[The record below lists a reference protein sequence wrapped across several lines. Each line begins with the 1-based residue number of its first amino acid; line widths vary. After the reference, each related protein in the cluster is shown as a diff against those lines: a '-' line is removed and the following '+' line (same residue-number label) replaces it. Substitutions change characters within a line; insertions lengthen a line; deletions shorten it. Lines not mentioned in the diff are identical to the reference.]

1 MGTKYITNA
10 FLIQW
15 LQENDIFA
23 LLFDLKKTHLQIV
36 SRLSEILKLLL
47 QENQLTLERFELFLS
62 LAKSD
67 YKLEVYK
74 ILSDIAYYLQTDHFD
89 IVLNQI
95 IGINSVSIDKLT
107 LDDLNCLS
115 EMAKFAKDNDFK
127 FRVNKFFW
135 DIVISSD

>member
-74 ILSDIAYYLQTDHFD
+74 ILSEIAYYLQTDHFD
-89 IVLNQI
+89 IVLN
-95 IGINSVSIDKLT
+95 
-107 LDDLNCLS
+107 
-115 EMAKFAKDNDFK
+115 
-127 FRVNKFFW
+127 
-135 DIVISSD
+135 